1 MVYFLYSG
9 DQIKEK
15 NKILAN
21 RNKQFVPGTVSVE
34 NKRCKFTHISQTPE
48 IPRFIDA
55 KIVAS
60 FESLDKATYISPSI
74 TSLKGV
80 F

>member
-1 MVYFLYSG
+1 MLYFLYSG

-21 RNKQFVPGTVSVE
+21 CNKQFVPGTVSVQ
-34 NKRCKFTHISQTPE
+34 NKRCKFTHISQSPN

-60 FESLDKATYISPSI
+60 FNSIEEATYVSPST
-74 TSLKGV
+74 TSLKGDI
-80 F
+80 